1 MKKVRQ
7 KQILYDITYMWNP
20 KNTNESIYKQK
31 QTQPYKTNILS
42 KRKSRKGGVNQ
53 YGINGY
59 KVL

>member
-31 QTQPYKTNILS
+31 QTHRHTKQTYYKRE
-42 KRKSRKGGVNQ
+42 KAGEKG
-53 YGINGY
+53 
-59 KVL
+59 